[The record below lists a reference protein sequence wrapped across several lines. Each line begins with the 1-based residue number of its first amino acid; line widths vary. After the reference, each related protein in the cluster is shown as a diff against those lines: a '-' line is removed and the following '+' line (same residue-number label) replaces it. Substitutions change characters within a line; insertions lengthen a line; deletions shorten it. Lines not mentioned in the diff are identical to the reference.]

1 MSTVPCLFNLC
12 VGKITTAIIHGHELT
27 KDIIELPPD
36 LFDNLV
42 RNLSPLAL
50 QNIHE
55 FRERSADHSCEFGCK
70 NASFE
75 CRQNCGRPFYF
86 RCEDFNT
93 LWMMLFMTRW
103 SNIKRIHPSGI
114 DGNDKSKLNQSLDWQ
129 QLYWEKH
136 LQDVLDEAAEKA
148 LLPSFDANI
157 GDLTISDSIMDAI
170 GHRDT
175 CCCMK
180 LSFHCNRF
188 GKYMRYLRL
197 QNVLCVAETCE
208 LLRGCKLQS
217 LVLRRVISKTQVD
230 GLLMLLK
237 QHRHTLR
244 SLEFIFC
251 HIPSAIFEQFFG
263 CMHIDGSETHGIHD
277 LYIKSSRVFD
287 NKSSLVPSGLL
298 PFLVSGRDLH
308 SLCICDSKLQAM
320 HAKLIFDVL
329 VESSSPLVTL
339 EISENNL
346 AGWLSRVVREPLDSS
361 SFIEPKMP
369 LKSLREL
376 TLRGNNL
383 KKEDAEDLCYIL
395 VHMPVLQCLD
405 ISDNAIMDGG
415 IRSLIPY
422 FIWAL
427 LKDYPLTDIKLNNC
441 NLSCSGVANLLRSLL
456 PIKTPLNT
464 FSVAENELGSFIAA
478 PLAKF
483 LASPGVRKLN
493 IEDIGLG
500 ILGFQQLEDQ
510 IPRETALQYI
520 NISKNRGGNKAAC
533 FISKALLYAPNITCI
548 KAGGNIMPPESVE
561 VIYRALKESR
571 DHGTCDV
578 LNNNGVDNRSACNHA
593 RWSLTL
599 QHVNPDTSVIYTKK
613 VNLRYWT

>member
-1 MSTVPCLFNLC
+1 MDVYFSSLSLVKFGSSTICPSVCL
-12 VGKITTAIIHGHELT
+12 IIFLT
-27 KDIIELPPD
+27 LLYAVTDQLTIL
-36 LFDNLV
+36 
-42 RNLSPLAL
+42 R
-50 QNIHE
+50 
-55 FRERSADHSCEFGCK
+55 
-70 NASFE
+70 
-75 CRQNCGRPFYF
+75 RPFYF

-217 LVLRRVISKTQVD
+217 LVLRRVISKTQ
-230 GLLMLLK
+230 
-237 QHRHTLR
+237 TLHPA
-244 SLEFIFC
+244 LVENTCTCYI
-251 HIPSAIFEQFFG
+251 IY
-263 CMHIDGSETHGIHD
+263 GSETHGIHD

-464 FSVAENELGSFIAA
+464 FSVAENELGRQDRHQHI
-478 PLAKF
+478 F

-571 DHGTCDV
+571 AIAGLGGT
-578 LNNNGVDNRSACNHA
+578 VD
-593 RWSLTL
+593 
-599 QHVNPDTSVIYTKK
+599 QSVIAQILAIGIFCHIPPNPCLASTSSLADL
-613 VNLRYWT
+613 VSSDDLSNCSS

>member
-1 MSTVPCLFNLC
+1 
-12 VGKITTAIIHGHELT
+12 
-27 KDIIELPPD
+27 
-36 LFDNLV
+36 
-42 RNLSPLAL
+42 
-50 QNIHE
+50 
-55 FRERSADHSCEFGCK
+55 
-70 NASFE
+70 
-75 CRQNCGRPFYF
+75 
-86 RCEDFNT
+86 
-93 LWMMLFMTRW
+93 
-103 SNIKRIHPSGI
+103 
-114 DGNDKSKLNQSLDWQ
+114 
-129 QLYWEKH
+129 
-136 LQDVLDEAAEKA
+136 
-148 LLPSFDANI
+148 
-157 GDLTISDSIMDAI
+157 
-170 GHRDT
+170 
-175 CCCMK
+175 
-180 LSFHCNRF
+180 
-188 GKYMRYLRL
+188 
-197 QNVLCVAETCE
+197 
-208 LLRGCKLQS
+208 
-217 LVLRRVISKTQVD
+217 
-230 GLLMLLK
+230 MLLK

-251 HIPSAIFEQFFG
+251 RIPSAIFEQFFG

-298 PFLVSGRDLH
+298 SFLVSG
-308 SLCICDSKLQAM
+308 SKLQAM

-369 LKSLREL
+369 LQSLREL

-441 NLSCSGVANLLRSLL
+441 NLSCSGVANLLRSLP

-464 FSVAENELGSFIAA
+464 SSFSFIAA

-520 NISKNRGGNKAAC
+520 NISKNRGGNKAAY

-571 DHGTCDV
+571 AEFLPHVIFIEILDMV
-578 LNNNGVDNRSACNHA
+578 NHCQ
-593 RWSLTL
+593 SS
-599 QHVNPDTSVIYTKK
+599 QSIPY
-613 VNLRYWT
+613 